1 MHEVS
6 KRVLFRALLKG
17 GMSKSAISRELGIS
31 RRTAT
36 RWAAA
41 DGAGRGSEALTYG
54 PRAAVPSVL
63 DAYQEIVRVR
73 LSEYPDLSSER
84 LFRELRESGYQGGY
98 DVVNWL
104 GNRNF
109 LARLRRAAA
118 SSDWSLLIVKGGRAP
133 LSHFPPGHA
142 GVKPSGFAAMSFF
155 LVRRTAVSRRD
166 PSGRSDESRRGSSS
180 ASRRPS
186 EVRREPHGDPGAG
199 GDGVGEPD
207 SQPLLAR
214 ESKLPCPPP
223 AGCGKFRLV
232 VADCE
237 RGACPPFTLSPRT
250 RWRQTLRV
258 RRHEFF
264 PRSAHRSLT
273 PRSIRQVGRV
283 PQGVVQR
290 FAPAFRSAARAAR
303 RPRSGRGWGRGTRL
317 PAAPGSGIET
327 SLPASGGLRQV
338 PIGRC

>member
-1 MHEVS
+1 MSFSSFGAPQSHAAIHQAGRTSPGGGRQALRAGCWRALKKFHFWAAKMSHSALEERAARRLTKGAPWTDRRAGSGAKRCSPERGEAMHEVS

-142 GVKPSGFAAMSFF
+142 GVKPSGFAAMSFSSF
-155 LVRRTAVSRRD
+155 GAPQSHAAIHPAGRTNPEGVVRR
-166 PSGRSDESRRGSSS
+166 
-180 ASRRPS
+180 
-186 EVRREPHGDPGAG
+186 
-199 GDGVGEPD
+199 
-207 SQPLLAR
+207 
-214 ESKLPCPPP
+214 
-223 AGCGKFRLV
+223 
-232 VADCE
+232 
-237 RGACPPFTLSPRT
+237 
-250 RWRQTLRV
+250 
-258 RRHEFF
+258 
-264 PRSAHRSLT
+264 
-273 PRSIRQVGRV
+273 
-283 PQGVVQR
+283 
-290 FAPAFRSAARAAR
+290 FALAFRSAARAAR
-303 RPRSGRGWGRGTRL
+303 RARSGRGWGRGTRL
-317 PAAPGSGIET
+317 PAAPGSGIAT
-327 SLPASGGLRQV
+327 SSPTSGGLRQV
-338 PIGRC
+338 PIGHC